1 MMKEWSDNKRK
12 KMAIMHELN
21 KLVPHMSLIENRGGQ
36 PCELKGFQEGTQ
48 VHKCLHDNSYEG
60 SGGGLPKVQD
70 VKGGQELCAS
80 RAHSTSVLQFHQG
93 EEDCEF

>member
-21 KLVPHMSLIENRGGQ
+21 KLVPHMSLIENRGDQ

-70 VKGGQELCAS
+70 GKRGTSFVRFPSTLNKCSPISS
-80 RAHSTSVLQFHQG
+80 RGRRL
-93 EEDCEF
+93 